1 MQAGWLMPAESE
13 KPDDGLIDP
22 PSKDQTLV
30 PLSRLVA
37 WGATALIILI
47 FLCCI
52 YGVVNTR
59 RLTIAQAETALVRI
73 SNVLVDGTA
82 QYLSVAD
89 LVGRQISIEIED
101 QRIAD
106 STQLRQQYANSST
119 AVMLMDKRSGV
130 PQIGVAAILDIDGNI
145 VATSTP
151 PNNASTAA
159 SANLADRDYFKSH
172 LADPLLET
180 YLSLPV
186 PNRFNGNWT
195 FHISRKIRNPAGKMI
210 GLVLIGLET
219 GYFTEHFRS
228 LELGEYTHI
237 SLYRTDGWLIARY
250 PEAKSA
256 YGRKLTPTGFQALL
270 QNRGLTT
277 TNEPSTVD
285 PTYNSTRLV
294 SARMIPGFPIMLQIS
309 LAYNELLKP
318 WYGQLIKFALL
329 FSLVAGV
336 TAIFAI
342 WTVRILRVQERI
354 AQEAE
359 HEQLGRRQKY
369 LIALEQSVR
378 NRTADYV
385 EARRELASAQ
395 ALAARAQNRLYAL
408 HWAMM
413 GIADLQKANGPASGM
428 ASDAARLEFLQSF
441 TKDLQA
447 ALGIIEFNGYKDR
460 APCDL
465 AAISAQ
471 AAEDM
476 TMVARA
482 AGNQIVRVGFE
493 QPVQIQSQPGALKR
507 CLVYLLYAACQTTK
521 GGMISISLTSTEDG
535 ISLCVVD
542 NGHGFD
548 SRTLKALLQPPN
560 AANQLETIGL
570 GPYIVK
576 KLSRVIGAEFSLE
589 SEVDRGTRYY
599 LTFKQV

>member
-1 MQAGWLMPAESE
+1 MPNAGE
-13 KPDDGLIDP
+13 KPDDGIIGAP
-22 PSKDQTLV
+22 PKNQTLV

-37 WGATALIILI
+37 WGATALVVLI
-47 FLCCI
+47 FLCCL

-59 RLTIAQAETALVRI
+59 RLTIAQAENSLFRI

-89 LVGRQISIEIED
+89 LVGRQICNEIED
-101 QRIAD
+101 QKISD
-106 STQLRQQYANSST
+106 SAQLRLKFANPST
-119 AVMLMDKRSGV
+119 AMMLVDKRSGV
-130 PQIGVAAILDIDGNI
+130 PQIGVAAIIDIDGNI
-145 VATSTP
+145 VATSTA
-151 PNNASTAA
+151 PNITPTAA
-159 SANLADRDYFKSH
+159 PANLADRDYFKSH
-172 LADPLLET
+172 LANPLLES

-195 FHISRKIRNPAGKMI
+195 FHISRKIRNPAGTMI
-210 GLVLIGLET
+210 GIVLIGIET

-228 LELGEYTHI
+228 LELGENTHI

-250 PEAKSA
+250 PEATSA
-256 YGRKLTPTGFQALL
+256 FGRKLSPAGFEALRQA
-270 QNRGLTT
+270 RGLTT
-277 TNEPSTVD
+277 TSQISAVD
-285 PTYNSTRLV
+285 PNYSLTRLV
-294 SARMIPGFPIMLQIS
+294 SARMIPGFPVMIQMTV
-309 LAYNELLKP
+309 AYNELLKP
-318 WYGQLIKFALL
+318 WYGQVIKFAIL
-329 FSLVAGV
+329 FTLIAGLTSV
-336 TAIFAI
+336 FAI
-342 WTVRILRVQERI
+342 WTVRVLRVQEKI
-354 AQEAE
+354 AQESE
-359 HEQLGRRQKY
+359 REQLGRRQKY
-369 LIALEQSVR
+369 LVALEQSVR
-378 NRTADYV
+378 NRTADYI

-395 ALAARAQNRLYAL
+395 ASAARAQNRLYAF

-428 ASDAARLEFLQSF
+428 ASDAARLEFLQAF

-447 ALGIIEFNGYKDR
+447 ALGLVELNGFKDR
-460 APCDL
+460 TLCDL
-465 AAISAQ
+465 SEISSQ

-476 TMVARA
+476 ALVARA
-482 AGNQIVRVGFE
+482 GGNQIMRVGFDG
-493 QPVQIQSQPGALKR
+493 PNHVQSQSAVLKR

-521 GGMISISLTSTEDG
+521 GGMISISLTHTADE

-548 SRTLKALLQPPN
+548 ARTLNALMQPPN

-599 LTFKQV
+599 LTFRQV